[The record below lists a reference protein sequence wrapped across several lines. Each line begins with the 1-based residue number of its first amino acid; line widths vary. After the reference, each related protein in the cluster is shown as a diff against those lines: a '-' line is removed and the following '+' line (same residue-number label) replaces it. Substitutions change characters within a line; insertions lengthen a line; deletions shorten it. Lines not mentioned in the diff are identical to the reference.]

1 MMPAINRTESV
12 FMNIGYFDGACNPN
26 PGEVGLGTSIING
39 TNEEIDWAFSYREH
53 GTNNQS
59 EYLSVILLLK
69 RAIYLGIT
77 DMTCRGDSNLVINQI
92 NGKFRCNSQLLSPL
106 LDKVRSLTRHF
117 NNIQFE
123 WVRRNENKRAD
134 ELSKLG
140 VINKRSEYSEAVQH
154 SGAIQAAIPAKK
166 ATTALKTLV
175 PVKNS
180 ITVKLI
186 SGGRYLI
193 ADKQSTTIFNSKN
206 MTCSCNT
213 FQKQQW
219 CLHTANF
226 MKLKTNT
233 KLLRQMSSQQNR
245 TH

>member
-1 MMPAINRTESV
+1 MIPAINRTEPV

-26 PGEVGLGTSIING
+26 PGEVGLGTSIIDG
-39 TNEEIDWAFSYREH
+39 TNAEIDFCYAYRKY

-59 EYLSVILLLK
+59 EYMSVILLLK
-69 RAIYLGIT
+69 RAIYLGIK

-92 NGKFRCNSQLLSPL
+92 NGKFRCNSELLSPL
-106 LDKVRSLTRHF
+106 LDKVKSLTRHF
-117 NNIQFE
+117 DTIRFE

-140 VINKRSEYSEAVQH
+140 VINKRSEYSEAVQYR
-154 SGAIQAAIPAKK
+154 GAIQAAIPAKET
-166 ATTALKTLV
+166 TTAVKKLV
-175 PVKNS
+175 PVKS
-180 ITVKLI
+180 TITVKLI

-206 MTCSCNT
+206 MTCSCHA
-213 FQKQQW
+213 FHAHKW

-226 MKLKTNT
+226 MKLKADT
-233 KLLRQMSSQQNR
+233 KQLLHMSNQ
-245 TH
+245 